1 MQIVE
6 AVEVSDMDVT
16 ANENIV
22 SAVRELIALQQQA
35 RTLGLFTDDRELLAC
50 PVCGLLED
58 VTSMGLLIT
67 YSKDSPHPPPTP
79 RRAATDC
86 GVDRGT
92 GGEDRGGEGAQ
103 AEGQRKTN
111 RLNL

>member
-1 MQIVE
+1 
-6 AVEVSDMDVT
+6 MDVT

-67 YSKDSPHPPPTP
+67 YSKDSPQQKDSGLRFTEIDGTRFICPSCGTSITLEEEIG
-79 RRAATDC
+79 REIQTFVTDSEEMTH
-86 GVDRGT
+86 T
-92 GGEDRGGEGAQ
+92 GDV
-103 AEGQRKTN
+103 
-111 RLNL
+111 L